1 MRKLLLAATLTM
13 IAAGSAQAQVSRRP
27 SEGDNNRQA
36 AMRDPDPVR
45 REERMIS
52 ISSRELRRE
61 HRPYN
66 ERYVSNRTFKARVS
80 ITNHSTKTIKSVS
93 WMASLVDPATGQL
106 IRSYPVTTEKRIAPG
121 GTKKLETKLPLPMA
135 RVVRVGPDG
144 VASPTV
150 ADLKSTV
157 VQVTYEDGSTSET
170 P

>member
-1 MRKLLLAATLTM
+1 MTKLLLALTLTL

-27 SEGDNNRQA
+27 AEGDNTRQA
-36 AMRDPDPVR
+36 ALRDPDPIR
-45 REERMIS
+45 RDERMIS

-61 HRPYN
+61 PRPRDV
-66 ERYVSNRTFKARVS
+66 RYVYNHTFKARLS
-80 ITNHSTKTIKSVS
+80 ITNHSAKTITSVS
-93 WMASLVDPATGQL
+93 WMASLIDPATGEL

-121 GTKKLETKLPLPMA
+121 GTKKLEKKLPAPIA

-144 VASPTV
+144 LASPTV

-157 VQVTYEDGSTSET
+157 VRITYEDGSTSET

>member
-1 MRKLLLAATLTM
+1 MKKLLLAATLTM
-13 IAAGSAQAQVSRRP
+13 IAAGSVQAQVSRRP

-61 HRPYN
+61 HRPYR
-66 ERYVSNRTFKARVS
+66 ERYVSSRTFKAQVAV
-80 ITNHSTKTIKSVS
+80 TNRSAKTIKSVS
-93 WMASLVDPATGQL
+93 WRASLIDPATGEL

-121 GTKKLETKLPLPMA
+121 GTKKLETKLPVPMA
-135 RVVRVGPDG
+135 RLVRVGPDG
-144 VASPTV
+144 VTSPTT
-150 ADLKSTV
+150 ADLKSTIV
-157 VQVTYEDGSTSET
+157 RVTYEDGSTSET